1 MKSGHVT
8 AEQSCI
14 PLLPGY
20 LPSAAFIAGSDGI
33 PL

>member
-1 MKSGHVT
+1 MKSGQVP

-20 LPSAAFIAGSDGI
+20 PPSAAFVGGSDGI